1 MRLLFCTN
9 YPHLP
14 DITGGLQTATDEL
27 CVALIDR
34 GIEPLVL
41 CGLPKDAPSTAAVR
55 SSDAFGYKVIRAEDP
70 VAALP
75 MIAASFEPTAIIV
88 QSGLALM
95 PMVKASVESGY
106 PTAIYIHNVELGQI
120 AGTLIAHPSLLY
132 IANSPF
138 TADRLRALAGIEA
151 IVLPPFI
158 QPHRYI
164 APETGNR
171 VLFVNPAQIKGIE
184 TTLRLVEAHPDI
196 PFTIIESWN
205 IPDGW
210 RDHLINRC
218 RGFRNLEWLP
228 PTRSMAEIFART
240 RLLLMPSLWEE
251 AYGRTVVEA
260 QLNGIPVI
268 ASNRGALPDTVGD
281 GGVILDVHAPIED
294 WESVLWTL
302 YRDQGSW
309 QILSDRARENARNT
323 ILTNAIALDETLTR
337 LAMHQPPDL

>member
-27 CVALIDR
+27 CVALVDR

-41 CGLPKDAPSTAAVR
+41 CGLPKDAPSAVAVR
-55 SSDAFGYKVIRAEDP
+55 PDDNFGYRIIRAEDP
-70 VAALP
+70 VTALP
-75 MIAASFEPTAIIV
+75 MVAAAFDPTAIIV
-88 QSGLALM
+88 QSGYALM
-95 PMVKASVESGY
+95 PMVKASVEAGY

-120 AGTLIAHPSLLY
+120 AGMLISHPSLLY

-138 TADRLRALAGIEA
+138 TADRLRALSGIEA

-164 APETGNR
+164 APHTGDR
-171 VLFVNPAQIKGIE
+171 VLFVNPTQIKGVE

-196 PFTIIESWN
+196 PFTIVESWTLEET
-205 IPDGW
+205 W
-210 RDHLINRC
+210 RDHLLERC
-218 RGFRNLEWLP
+218 RGLKNLEWFP
-228 PTRSMAEIFART
+228 PTRLMAELFART

-251 AYGRTVVEA
+251 AFGRTVIEA

-268 ASNRGALPDTVGD
+268 ATNRGALPDTVGD
-281 GGVILDVHAPIED
+281 GGVILDAHAPIED
-294 WESVLWTL
+294 WESLLGILYWDRYSWNVLS
-302 YRDQGSW
+302 GK
-309 QILSDRARENARNT
+309 ARENSRT
-323 ILTNAIALDETLTR
+323 MILQTAIALDETLTR
-337 LAMHQPPDL
+337 LATHQPPNF